1 MRSRMRRPGA
11 LVGGLAVTVLTLAAC
26 GDGEPADQGGAGDGA
41 LRVTT
46 STNVWGSV
54 VSAVGGDEVEVVAL
68 IDDPSADPHSYE
80 GTPRDAAEVQDA
92 DLVVLNGGG
101 YDEFMTRILE
111 STDADKPTVDA
122 AELFGLDDAHA
133 EDDHAEDDHA
143 DEVSPDDDSR
153 TGPGGEPVPA
163 PPVDETE
170 GTDDEH
176 ADDEHADETHGDDE
190 HADDEHADDEHGG
203 DEHGHGHDHGHDH
216 GDGNEHVWYHVETV
230 GAVADAVAEELGRL
244 NPDSADV
251 YTANAEAFH
260 AEIHELGDRIDA
272 LGSDLDGAAHILST
286 EPLGQ
291 YLFARAGLH
300 DVTPTD
306 FLRAVD
312 AETDPPAAAIAEINE
327 AIDGGEI
334 DALVFNPQT
343 ETGVTGQVRERA
355 EAAGIPVVE
364 FTETLP
370 EGEEDY
376 IAWMTGQ
383 VEALSTALRP

>member
-1 MRSRMRRPGA
+1 MRSRTRRPGA

-26 GDGEPADQGGAGDGA
+26 GDGESAQQGGADGGS
-41 LRVTT
+41 LRVAA

-54 VSAVGGDEVEVVAL
+54 VRAVGGDEVEVVAL

-101 YDEFMTRILE
+101 YDEFMTRILD
-111 STDADKPTVDA
+111 SVGSDKPTVNA
-122 AELFGLDDAHA
+122 AELLGLDDDHGT
-133 EDDHAEDDHA
+133 DDE
-143 DEVSPDDDSR
+143 SPDDDSA

-163 PPVDETE
+163 PPDDETE
-170 GTDDEH
+170 GA
-176 ADDEHADETHGDDE
+176 ADDEHADEDG
-190 HADDEHADDEHGG
+190 HADEDD
-203 DEHGHGHDHGHDH
+203 GHGHDGHEH
-216 GDGNEHVWYHVETV
+216 GDGNEHVWYDVATV
-230 GAVADAVAEELGRL
+230 GAVAEAVAHELGEL
-244 NPDSADV
+244 DPDGAET

-260 AEIHELGDRIDA
+260 NEIDELGSHIDA
-272 LGSDLDGAAHILST
+272 VGTELDGEAHILST

-300 DVTPTD
+300 DLTPPD

-327 AIDGGEI
+327 AVDGGGI

-343 ETGVTGQVRERA
+343 ETAVTSQVRERA

-370 EGEEDY
+370 EGEQDY
-376 IAWMTGQ
+376 VAWMTGQ
-383 VEALSTALRP
+383 VDALSTALTP